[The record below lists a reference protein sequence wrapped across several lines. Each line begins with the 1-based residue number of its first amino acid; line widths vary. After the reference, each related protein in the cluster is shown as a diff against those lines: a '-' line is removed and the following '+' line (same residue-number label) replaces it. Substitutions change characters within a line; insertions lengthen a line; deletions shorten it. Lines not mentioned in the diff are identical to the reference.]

1 MSLEL
6 DEPERLIFVGG
17 LSVYTA
23 EEAVRQHFE
32 SFCAVESVKIMV
44 DKRTKR
50 SKGYAF
56 VTVGDSADVDWLI
69 AQPHVISGRKV
80 DCQRAAKSKEKKQW
94 KEEQK
99 KKRIFINGL
108 PSDLTCEQLESHF
121 GKFGKIRNSYV
132 IRDFQTKTSK
142 RYGFVE
148 YEDESVATRV
158 LQMELILEDQPLILT
173 EYKDK
178 FEQRKELQ
186 LQLQKKAEES
196 PQDQPKESANPNSA
210 VETAGV
216 GAHKSKKSIRTKP
229 ETAEQEGNNSRSSS
243 DKQKETSS
251 RGANPRN
258 NDSFEIVIN
267 SKYEFISLTS
277 KLNEDVSNYSFR
289 FCSPQTKPDST
300 WTSRSIERSPQ
311 IRIETS
317 KEIVSS
323 RIPLDAHNLY
333 GGRYADAPRN
343 RTFFIESLSSKIE
356 STQSA
361 EQQAFPKNMKFKK
374 AVRREFNLWAC

>member
-6 DEPERLIFVGG
+6 NEPERLIFVGG

-23 EEAVRQHFE
+23 EEAVQKHFE
-32 SFCAVESVKIMV
+32 SYCAVDSVKIMV

-56 VTVGDSADVDWLI
+56 VTVGDSADIDWLL
-69 AQPHVISGRKV
+69 AQSHVISGRKV

-108 PSDLTCEQLESHF
+108 PSELTCEQLESYF

-148 YEDESVATRV
+148 YEDEAVASQV
-158 LQMELILEDQPLILT
+158 LNMELTLEDQPLILT

-186 LQLQKKAEES
+186 QQHQKTEEV
-196 PQDQPKESANPNSA
+196 PADQTNESACPKNSA
-210 VETAGV
+210 GAAGP
-216 GAHKSKKSIRTKP
+216 GAQKSKKSIRTKP
-229 ETAEQEGNNSRSSS
+229 ESAEHEGKESHSSS
-243 DKQKETSS
+243 NIHKGTFS
-251 RGANPRN
+251 RGNHPGN

-277 KLNEDVSNYSFR
+277 RLNEDVSNYSFR
-289 FCSPQTKPDST
+289 LNNPQAKPDT
-300 WTSRSIERSPQ
+300 QWTSRSIHRSPQ

-323 RIPLDAHNLY
+323 RIPLDAQTIN
-333 GGRYADAPRN
+333 GSKFAETCKN
-343 RTFFIESLSSKIE
+343 RTFFIESFGSKNENILYV
-356 STQSA
+356 
-361 EQQAFPKNMKFKK
+361 EQQAFPKNTKFNSE
-374 AVRREFNLWAC
+374 VRREFNLWAC

>member
-1 MSLEL
+1 MSSEL
-6 DEPERLIFVGG
+6 IEPERLIFVGG

-23 EEAVRQHFE
+23 EEAVRKHFE
-32 SFCAVESVKIMV
+32 SFCAVETVKIMI

-56 VTVGDSADVDWLI
+56 VTVEDGADIDWLL

-80 DCQRAAKSKEKKQW
+80 DCQRAAKAKEKKQW

-121 GKFGKIRNSYV
+121 GRFGKIRNSYV

-148 YEDESVATRV
+148 YEDESVASLV
-158 LQMELILEDQPLILT
+158 LQMQLTIEDQPLILT

-186 LQLQKKAEES
+186 QQQLKKAEEL
-196 PQDQPKESANPNSA
+196 PADQPAESAGPSDA
-210 VETAGV
+210 VETAGA

-229 ETAEQEGNNSRSSS
+229 ESAELEGRHSRSSS
-243 DKQKETSS
+243 DRQYQTSS
-251 RGANPRN
+251 TNGRPGN

-289 FCSPQTKPDST
+289 FNNPQTKPDAT
-300 WTSRSIERSPQ
+300 WTSRSILRSPQ

-323 RIPLDAHNLY
+323 RVPQDAQNNY
-333 GGRYADAPRN
+333 GSRLADASKN
-343 RTFFIESLSSKIE
+343 RPLFFEPLGSKNESVLGAG
-356 STQSA
+356 QPV
-361 EQQAFPKNMKFKK
+361 FPKTMKLNK

>member
-17 LSVYTA
+17 LSVHTT

-56 VTVGDSADVDWLI
+56 VTVEDSADIDSLL
-69 AQPHVISGRKV
+69 AQTHVISGRKV

-108 PSDLTCEQLESHF
+108 PSDLTCEQLESYF

-148 YEDESVATRV
+148 YEDENVASQV
-158 LQMELILEDQPLILT
+158 LQMELIVEDQPLILT

-186 LQLQKKAEES
+186 QQQLKKPDEV
-196 PQDQPKESANPNSA
+196 PQGQLAESANPKDA
-210 VETAGV
+210 VETAGA
-216 GAHKSKKSIRTKP
+216 GAHMSKKSIRTKP
-229 ETAEQEGNNSRSSS
+229 ESAEHEGRNSR
-243 DKQKETSS
+243 TSS
-251 RGANPRN
+251 EKNKATSSKRERPGT

-289 FCSPQTKPDST
+289 LNKPQNKPDAA
-300 WTSRSIERSPQ
+300 WTSRSTLRSPQ

-323 RIPLDAHNLY
+323 RVPLDAQHNY
-333 GGRYADAPRN
+333 GSRLADASKN
-343 RTFFIESLSSKIE
+343 RPLFFDPLGSKNESVLG
-356 STQSA
+356 A
-361 EQQAFPKNMKFKK
+361 EQPVFPKTMKLNK